1 MMANNVVPGAAVTT
15 SPSGF
20 MNMERFKEW
29 FHFFSQSVPASIPRQ
44 ILDGCG
50 SHYSARSKI
59 HNMISELVNE
69 DGNGYF
75 NISKGDVIK
84 VACLTWGGANVGRD
98 LERGFKACGLFP
110 LALAKMKARLA
121 TFTRN
126 GAPRHVQLAA

>member
-1 MMANNVVPGAAVTT
+1 
-15 SPSGF
+15 
-20 MNMERFKEW
+20 
-29 FHFFSQSVPASIPRQ
+29 
-44 ILDGCG
+44 
-50 SHYSARSKI
+50 
-59 HNMISELVNE
+59 MISELVNE

-84 VACLTWGGANVGRD
+84 VACLTRGGANVGRD

-110 LALAKMKARLA
+110 LSLAKMKARLA